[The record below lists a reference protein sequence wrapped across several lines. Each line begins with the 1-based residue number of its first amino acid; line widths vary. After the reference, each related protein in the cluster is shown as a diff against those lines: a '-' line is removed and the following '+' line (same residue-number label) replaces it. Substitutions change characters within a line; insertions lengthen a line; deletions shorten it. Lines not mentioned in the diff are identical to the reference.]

1 MHGLHPETAI
11 ICAHFFV
18 MYYASL
24 AVLTPPDA
32 LASIAAAG
40 IAKSPVMKTAVYAT
54 RVAFVAFIVPF
65 LFVLRP
71 GLLLQADLDRILID
85 FSVAIIAVFCTSVI
99 LEGYRILTIKF
110 WDKLCAAAVL
120 LLILLPLDSINFM
133 GMIIGLVYLL
143 VRKLWKFTN

>member
-1 MHGLHPETAI
+1 
-11 ICAHFFV
+11 
-18 MYYASL
+18 
-24 AVLTPPDA
+24 
-32 LASIAAAG
+32 
-40 IAKSPVMKTAVYAT
+40 
-54 RVAFVAFIVPF
+54 
-65 LFVLRP
+65 
-71 GLLLQADLDRILID
+71 
-85 FSVAIIAVFCTSVI
+85 VFCTSVI